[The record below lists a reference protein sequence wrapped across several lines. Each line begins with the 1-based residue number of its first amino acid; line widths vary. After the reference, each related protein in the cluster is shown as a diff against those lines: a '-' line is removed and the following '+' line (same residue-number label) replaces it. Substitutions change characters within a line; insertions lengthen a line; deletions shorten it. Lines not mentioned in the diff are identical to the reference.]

1 MKNSVLYIIGAVAL
15 LGGGALV
22 LFLKNKSKKD
32 ELFLADLK
40 KKELENKE
48 PKSTP
53 QASQDVISA
62 NDLLAITKL
71 KDEILANIRR
81 KGTYRKQGSR
91 DAVQRDIDQ
100 QLIELKKYGFAIGIN
115 NQLVNIK

>member
-1 MKNSVLYIIGAVAL
+1 M
-15 LGGGALV
+15 
-22 LFLKNKSKKD
+22 
-32 ELFLADLK
+32 
-40 KKELENKE
+40 
-48 PKSTP
+48 P
-53 QASQDVISA
+53 
-62 NDLLAITKL
+62 KL

-81 KGTYRKQGSR
+81 KGTYKKQGSR